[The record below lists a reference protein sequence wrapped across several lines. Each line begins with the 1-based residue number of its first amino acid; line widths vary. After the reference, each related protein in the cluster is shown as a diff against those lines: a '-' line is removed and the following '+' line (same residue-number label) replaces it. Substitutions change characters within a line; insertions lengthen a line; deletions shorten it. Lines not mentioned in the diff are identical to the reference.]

1 MPNWNMKKIAVRL
14 VMLLAAASV
23 VAAAFY
29 LVGQIPG
36 PSTNFVLTPVRRG
49 DLVVKTHFRG
59 ELRAVHSISL
69 TAPNLGSVTQI
80 TKLAPSGSLA
90 SVSDLIFELDDSE
103 RRTALEDAELEVER
117 VGELLKEAETDLE
130 IRKSEDEVELLKA
143 RFAVKS
149 AELEVQKNELIS
161 AIDARKNV
169 LTLEESIRREQ
180 KLEQDVQ
187 SRVQQREA
195 ELAVLREQLR
205 KAHLDAD
212 RERRRINQSRVLAP
226 MSGLVAIQQ
235 NRAGSRGGF
244 GQTTPDIQEGDQ
256 IPPGMEVVKI
266 LDLSAMELLAK
277 VQEIE
282 RSNLHEGQ
290 EAVIRLDA
298 LPGKMVRARVRRLG
312 NTASANVF
320 RGEATKKFDCILSI
334 NMKQLL
340 GHVGATRQ
348 QIERIMSKTAAGTS
362 PPPARVSAMPSP
374 GAAAAAAQ
382 GGAIEAVGS
391 GGAPRAGFDMRSG
404 RPAGRPSQAG
414 DGRRAGRRAVGPSD
428 AQRQQ
433 ARRMFQQALGG
444 RDAQSLSQEERQRL
458 FRQMRQ
464 RMGGAEGAGRGD
476 PGGPGRE
483 GAGRSRPGGRA
494 ARGGADF
501 RAAAGSPG
509 TAPVLSLSLSR
520 PGGQQFTAADRAAAE
535 LPEPPKA
542 GSDVEVLLR
551 PGLLADAEIIVDRI
565 KDALYVPYQ
574 GVFEMDG
581 HSVLYVWDGSR
592 LESRRVELGRRSE
605 SQVVVMSGV
614 GEGDLIAL
622 APPDGQSQRTRA
634 KKKAERKTGQP
645 SFPGGGG
652 PPGGGRGRPR

>member
-1 MPNWNMKKIAVRL
+1 MPNWDMKKIAVRL

-29 LVGQIPG
+29 LVGRIPG

-59 ELRAVHSISL
+59 ELRAVRSLSL

-187 SRVQQREA
+187 SRVHQREA

-205 KAHLDAD
+205 KARLDAD

-235 NRAGSRGGF
+235 NRAGGRGGF

-266 LDLSAMELLAK
+266 LDLSEMELLAK

-348 QIERIMSKTAAGTS
+348 QIERIMSKAAAGTS

-374 GAAAAAAQ
+374 GVAAAAAQ
-382 GGAIEAVGS
+382 GGATEAVGS
-391 GGAPRAGFDMRSG
+391 GGAPRGGFGMRSG
-404 RPAGRPSQAG
+404 GPAGRPSQAG
-414 DGRRAGRRAVGPSD
+414 DGRRGRGGTGLSD
-428 AQRQQ
+428 EQRQQ
-433 ARRMFQQALGG
+433 ARRMIQQALGG
-444 RDAQSLSQEERQRL
+444 RDMQSLSQEERQRL
-458 FRQMRQ
+458 VRRMRQ
-464 RMGGAEGAGRGD
+464 RMGDWGGAGRGD

-483 GAGRSRPGGRA
+483 GTGRSRAGT
-494 ARGGADF
+494 RGGADF
-501 RAAAGSPG
+501 RAAPESPG

-551 PGLLADAEIIVDRI
+551 PGLLADAEIIVDHI

-605 SQVVVMSGV
+605 SQVVVLSGIDD
-614 GEGDLIAL
+614 GDLIAL
-622 APPDGQSQRTRA
+622 SPPDGQSQRTRA

-652 PPGGGRGRPR
+652 PGGGRGRPR